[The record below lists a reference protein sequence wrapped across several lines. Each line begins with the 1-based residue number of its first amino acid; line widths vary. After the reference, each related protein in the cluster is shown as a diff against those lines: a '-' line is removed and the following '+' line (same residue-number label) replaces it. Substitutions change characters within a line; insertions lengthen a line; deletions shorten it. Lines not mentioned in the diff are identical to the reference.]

1 MYAVFSSVEIL
12 PETSEKT
19 AIRFLN
25 DELVP
30 MLKQAPGFVKG
41 TWFGNDREGHGVVLY
56 DTEEQAKQG
65 LQVIGFEPGGVK
77 VTSSEVYRLHGEA

>member
-12 PETSEKT
+12 PGTSEET

-41 TWFGNDREGHGVVLY
+41 TWFGNDRVGNGVVLY
-56 DTEEQAKQG
+56 DTEEQAKGG
-65 LQVIGFEPGGVK
+65 LQEIGFELGGVK
-77 VTSSEVYRLHGEA
+77 VTSSKVYRLHGEA